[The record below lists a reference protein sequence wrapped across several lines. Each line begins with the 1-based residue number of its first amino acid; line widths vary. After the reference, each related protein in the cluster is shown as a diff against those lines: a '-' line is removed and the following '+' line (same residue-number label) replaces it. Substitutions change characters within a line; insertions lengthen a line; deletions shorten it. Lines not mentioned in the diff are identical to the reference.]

1 MFDELALINENFLK
15 SNKNWREHAAFYH
28 EMAQIV
34 DSIPL
39 TLMED
44 FFDTFS
50 PTLIEIMKRGCEL
63 LKAEA
68 SCFLM
73 TIVYYVPSDDRRSKT
88 LQLIIKE
95 FSRTSSSILRKAF
108 IDICVSCLKVCSM
121 GYFKY
126 HFL

>member
-1 MFDELALINENFLK
+1 MFDELALINDNFLK

-50 PTLIEIMKRGCEL
+50 PTLIEIMKRGCDL
-63 LKAEA
+63 LKVEA
-68 SCFLM
+68 S
-73 TIVYYVPSDDRRSKT
+73 
-88 LQLIIKE
+88 
-95 FSRTSSSILRKAF
+95 
-108 IDICVSCLKVCSM
+108 
-121 GYFKY
+121 
-126 HFL
+126 